1 MQQCMN
7 KHLLILSMAAALG
20 AGGVFPSN
28 LHAAENEGTR
38 PTRAT
43 RFDEARD
50 KLGLS
55 DGQLQQLKQ
64 ELVAE
69 KDSIKELLD
78 RLKETRTGLRDA
90 IQKADATEPQVRAA
104 AAKLAEV
111 EADAAVLR
119 MKLHGRV
126 KTILTEEQREKIK
139 EMNASLDG
147 FIQKAIEKA
156 GERLNQK

>member
-1 MQQCMN
+1 MT
-7 KHLLILSMAAALG
+7 KHLLVFSMAAALG
-20 AGGVFPSN
+20 VCGVFHSN
-28 LHAAENEGTR
+28 LRAAENDGGR
-38 PTRAT
+38 PTRGAKV
-43 RFDEARD
+43 DEVRD

-55 DGQLQQLKQ
+55 DGQMQQLKQ

-69 KDSIKELLD
+69 KDAIKEMLE
-78 RLKETRTGLRDA
+78 RLKQTRTDLRDV
-90 IQKADATEPQVRAA
+90 IQKADATEPLVRAA
-104 AAKLAEV
+104 AAKVAEV

-126 KTILTEEQREKIK
+126 KTILTEEQREKVK